1 MLKNTYLLLLLFLVF
16 SCQSSKDIA
25 QKELDEKINKFFVA
39 IEKQDFETAKVLV
52 TPATQKI
59 LDVVIADS
67 KKYKEFNDKPQTVKI
82 EIVERT
88 IAETTAYYKIRI
100 FVGEKSR
107 EEVISCIYDKEI
119 WYFDIP
125 EDRISIF
132 RYVVFYDTYDTILI
146 LYKKKYVVRQREVIE
161 VVYSKKKH
169 TKKRTKKHTKRRK
182 S

>member
-1 MLKNTYLLLLLFLVF
+1 MLKNAYLLLLLFLVF

-146 LYKKKYVVRQREVIE
+146 LYKKKYVIE
-161 VVYSKKKH
+161 VVGSHKKKH
-169 TKKRTKKHTKRRK
+169 TKKRTKKHTKKRK